1 MNLPADSCRGRPW
14 CGAGRLLARLLP
26 LALAVPGLGQRPP
39 QRQLC
44 NPVEFTTS
52 QDDNLFSLVR
62 SQEQIH
68 LWQVALTE
76 LEAGDFAAAVQ
87 RLHGVMQAD
96 TGGVVPVSPGRF
108 LGLRLA
114 VVQTLANLPPA
125 AAAAYEDLVRR
136 EAGALA
142 DVDLTTLPPAQLE
155 RLADR
160 FAPSP
165 LGLAARLRLGDLAF
179 EAGDGLTAAGHF
191 RAAFD
196 ATRFGSRDEARVA
209 ERLHL
214 AGVLD
219 DPRAARAAAGA
230 EPLPA
235 AVDDL
240 LAVLPPLAVRNDYPA
255 IGGGRAGRTPMAPPA
270 GDLTA
275 RRWTEDIAAPGFQRN
290 DHGEL
295 AMFPVGDLDGIFIN
309 TGRELLCFDALRHAF
324 AWATPSPMRDDADAD
339 DGSGGDRGR
348 SRRRFN
354 PDAEVRLNPD
364 TVLAAAVGDD
374 VVVAVLQ
381 VPDNSQNINFNGGLR
396 VISKLALRR
405 TFAFARSSG
414 KLLWSHF
421 DSIDGPRTRR
431 FRGHDACG
439 PPLVAGD
446 TVYVPVHD
454 RSGAIAFAVAAYDLR
469 TGQPKWRR
477 LVCSSQQ
484 EVNMFGNANMEFAAS
499 PLALADG
506 VLFGAS
512 NLGVCYAIDARTGA
526 LRWVSSHEVVVMPK
540 TVWHRQEDRP
550 VYFANNAPAVT
561 GGTVCLTPLD
571 SPYALGFD
579 VEGGELLWRLS
590 FDAVVDRVANRV
602 MWLAGC
608 LGDEFVLSG
617 AGAVAV
623 KARPATKNGRSPE
636 VRQLVHPEALG
647 SLRDAALPG
656 RPALTSDGLWFSRY
670 GRLLPFDRDGNPRPP
685 VPVQGLQPGNLLLVD
700 GIVVSLRQRNFDLML
715 DAAALRQQVEA
726 RHRAAPDDPAAILR
740 LATLR
745 RALLAEAPA
754 EADLAAL
761 QALYRRGLDG
771 CRRRN
776 YPPSHPVRLAL
787 QRELFDHARA
797 TAMAALQRDAAET
810 DRLLAAARDDAP
822 DQRQW
827 LEMQALLL
835 QRCRSDLPRFCSEL
849 DRLERQAPT
858 ALFPY
863 GEGVPVRC
871 YVLWQRALAAE
882 AEPAAAVALWQQ
894 LLEGHGEVD
903 LGGETA
909 AAAAEANLQR
919 LMQSHGASV
928 YAAVAARADRAL
940 AEAGDDDQALERLT
954 QRFPNSQAARNA
966 RLRLLDAAVR
976 RGDLRVASEVLA
988 QGLRGDGPAPGV
1000 LRRVLVAAERRGNLA
1015 LAAAMAALLRPFAS
1029 TPSDW
1034 PDDQGADYGTVLARR
1049 GEAPAPPVA
1058 GATLPAAIVARINPR
1073 RAGEYPRQVDTIDAR
1088 GFAPRGDRLLYL
1100 VSGRELVA
1108 YEVPAGGAPPVATFA
1123 TAIDF
1128 IDRVYRCGDVLVLPD
1143 MERLQGLDHRTGTVL
1158 WSLPNDSLRQL
1169 ECLGVEGGVLQMQAH
1184 PAALNGT
1191 GEVFGVEPTSG
1202 VVLWRRP
1209 MTADQL
1215 RAKQVEGQVLLFA
1228 IGPDGVHVDGLDPV
1242 TGRVVRSLDLDSAL
1256 QTSLRLDRGNL
1267 TTGLYPLA
1275 ISADQERLYLPVEG
1289 ANGNEPPRLFAV
1301 DRQGAIAW
1309 QWQGTA
1315 GLQLEMVARRGDR
1328 LVIVER
1334 SEQRP
1339 GRIVLLRTGD
1349 GSEQRTAVVG
1359 PDAMRLNWERALVPN
1374 PAPPFLAVSAIAD
1387 LQSRQRELFCFP
1399 VEGDGPVFVYGLGN
1413 EDGEVQPAPVFGRT
1427 AAGADFV
1434 AFGVQPLRSGAPARL
1449 YVLDLVTRKGVL
1461 PGGAPYLRLETA
1473 SRPQVA
1479 GFGAYTVVTS
1489 RQGLLL
1495 LRSPDDPK

>member
-1 MNLPADSCRGRPW
+1 M
-14 CGAGRLLARLLP
+14 RLLALL
-26 LALAVPGLGQRPP
+26 LAWAPAVPAVSQRPP
-39 QRQLC
+39 QRTLS
-44 NPVEFTTS
+44 NPVEFATS

-62 SQEQIH
+62 SHEQIH
-68 LWQVALTE
+68 LWEVALGE
-76 LEAGDFAAAVQ
+76 LEAGAFTAAVP
-87 RLHGVMQAD
+87 RLHGVLQAD

-114 VVQTLANLPPA
+114 VVQTIANLPPA

-142 DVDLTTLPPAQLE
+142 DADLTTLPPAQLE

-160 FAPSP
+160 FPPSR
-165 LGLAARLRLGDLAF
+165 LGLAARLRLGDLAL

-191 RAAFD
+191 RSAFD
-196 ATRFGSRDEARVA
+196 ATRFGSRDEARAA
-209 ERLHL
+209 ERLQL
-214 AGVLD
+214 AMVLD
-219 DPRAARAAAGA
+219 DPRAARAAAGGDT
-230 EPLPA
+230 LPA

-240 LAVLPPLAVRNDYPA
+240 LSVLPPLAVRNDYPA
-255 IGGGRAGRTPMAPPA
+255 IGGGRGGRTPMTPPA

-275 RRWTEDIAAPGFQRN
+275 RRWTEDVAAPGYQSN
-290 DHGEL
+290 DHSEL

-309 TGRELLCFDALRHAF
+309 TGRELLCFDPLRHTF
-324 AWATPSPMRDDADAD
+324 AWATQSPMRDDD
-339 DGSGGDRGR
+339 DGDGGSGDRGR
-348 SRRRFN
+348 SRRRFD
-354 PDAEVRLNPD
+354 PDSEVRLNPD
-364 TVLAAAVGDD
+364 TVLAAAAGDD

-405 TFAFARSSG
+405 TFAFSRSSG

-421 DSIDGPRTRR
+421 DGIDGPRTRR

-454 RSGAIAFAVAAYDLR
+454 RSGAIAFAIGAYDLH

-512 NLGVCYAIDARTGA
+512 NLGVCYAVDARTGA
-526 LRWVSSHEVVVMPK
+526 LRWITAHEVVVMPK

-571 SPYALGFD
+571 SPYALGLD
-579 VEGGELLWRLS
+579 VEGGELLWRLA
-590 FDAVVDRVANRV
+590 FDANVGRTANRV
-602 MWLAGC
+602 TWLAGC

-617 AGAVAV
+617 VGAVAV
-623 KARPATKNGRSPE
+623 KARPAVKSGLSPQ
-636 VRQLVHPEALG
+636 VRQLVRPEALG
-647 SLRDAALPG
+647 SVRDAAMPG
-656 RPALTSDGLWFSRY
+656 RPAVTSHGLWFSRY
-670 GRLLPFDRDGNPRPP
+670 GRLLPFDRDGNPGTP

-700 GIVVSLRQRNFDLML
+700 GIVVSLRQRNFDVML
-715 DAAALRQQVEA
+715 DAAALRQQVEE

-745 RALLAEAPA
+745 RALLSDAPSD
-754 EADLAAL
+754 ADQAAL
-761 QALYRRGLDG
+761 QGLYRRGLDG

-797 TAMAALQRDAAET
+797 TAMAALQRDAADA
-810 DRLLAAARDDAP
+810 DRLLASARDEAP
-822 DQRQW
+822 DQRHW
-827 LEMQALLL
+827 LELQALLL
-835 QRCRSDLPRFCSEL
+835 QRCRADAARFGAEL
-849 DRLERQAPT
+849 DRLEREAPT
-858 ALFPY
+858 ALFPH
-863 GEGVPVRC
+863 GDGVPVRS
-871 YVLWQRALAAE
+871 YVLWQRALATTD
-882 AEPAAAVALWQQ
+882 PAAAVARWQQ
-894 LLEGHGEVD
+894 LLENHGDVS
-903 LGGETA
+903 LGEQSA
-909 AAAAEANLQR
+909 AAAAEAAMQR
-919 LMQSHGASV
+919 LMQTHGAEV
-928 YAAVAARADRAL
+928 YAAVAARAERAL
-940 AEAGDDDQALERLT
+940 AEAGNDDQALERLT
-954 QRFPNSQAARNA
+954 HRFPNSQAARSA

-976 RGDLRVASEVLA
+976 RGDLRVAGEVLA

-1000 LRRVLVAAERRGNLA
+1000 LRRVLVAAESRGNHA
-1015 LAAAMAALLRPFAS
+1015 LAAAMAEMLRPFVA
-1029 TPSDW
+1029 TRSDW
-1034 PDDQGADYGTVLARR
+1034 PDDQGADYGAVLARLGAR
-1049 GEAPAPPVA
+1049 PEAPTATA
-1058 GATLPAAIVARINPR
+1058 GLSVPEAIVARINPR
-1073 RAGEYPRQVDTIDAR
+1073 RAGEYARLVDTVDAV
-1088 GFAPRGDRLLYL
+1088 GFAAPADRALYV

-1108 YEVPAGGAPPVATFA
+1108 YTVPEAGAPPVESFA
-1123 TAIDF
+1123 TPIDF

-1143 MERLQGLDHRTGTVL
+1143 MERLQGLDHRTGKLL

-1169 ECLGVEGGVLQMQAH
+1169 ECLGVERGVLQMQAH

-1191 GEVFGVEPTSG
+1191 GEVFGLEPTSG
-1202 VVLWRRP
+1202 VVLWRRT

-1215 RAKQVEGQVLLFA
+1215 RAKQVEGQVLLLA
-1228 IGPDGVHVDGLDPV
+1228 IGPGGVHVEGLDPV
-1242 TGRVVRSLDLDSAL
+1242 TGRVVRSFDLGAEL

-1289 ANGNEPPRLFAV
+1289 ASGNEPPRLFAV
-1301 DRQGAIAW
+1301 DRRGAVAW

-1339 GRIVLLRTGD
+1339 GRIVLLRAAD
-1349 GSEQRTAVVG
+1349 GSELRTAVVG
-1359 PDAMRLNWERALVPN
+1359 PDAMRLNWERSLVPN
-1374 PAPPFLAVSAIAD
+1374 PAPRYLAVSAIAD

-1413 EDGEVQPAPVFGRT
+1413 EDGEVQPSPIFGRT

-1434 AFGVQPLRSGAPARL
+1434 TFCVQPLRSGAPARL
-1449 YVLDLVTRKGVL
+1449 YVLDLASRKGLL
-1461 PGGAPYLRLETA
+1461 PAGANYQRLESAT
-1473 SRPQVA
+1473 RPQVA
-1479 GFGAYTVVTS
+1479 AFGAYTVVTS

-1495 LRSPDDPK
+1495 LRTPSQPK